1 MLDIK
6 FIREHAERV
15 KQAAIDKRI
24 ACDVDR
30 LLDVDRRRRDLQMQ
44 LDALREQVKESGQRV
59 GLLRNTK
66 SDWYKRAVAEGKSAA
81 DIQAEADR
89 VQAELA
95 GLKPKIKELEEAE
108 GPILAEFEQLM
119 LTIPQP
125 ADPDVPVG
133 KDESENVELRRVGEV
148 PRFDFEPQDHVT
160 LGTALGILDVE
171 RGVKLAGSRNYVLK
185 GDGALLHQAVLRLAQ
200 DIMVARGFV
209 PMVVPVLVKE
219 EVMYGTGYFPTGRD
233 QAYLCERDTLSL
245 VGTAEVPITA
255 YHSDEILAEADL
267 PLKYCA
273 MSTCFRREAGAAG
286 KDTYGLYRIHLFD
299 KVEQVILCR
308 NDAAESR
315 RHHAAI
321 VQNAEDVLAAL
332 GLPYRVVNV
341 CTGDLGMGQVQKY
354 DIETWM
360 PSRNSYGETHS
371 ASRFYEF
378 QARRLKLRYR
388 DGAKKVQFCHTLN
401 NTVIASPRILIPL
414 LELNQNADGTVT
426 IPPALRPYMGG
437 RGRIGGEQRLRRSV
451 ADNGQV

>member
-6 FIREHAERV
+6 FIRENTALV
-15 KQAAIDKRI
+15 KQAAQAKRI

-30 LLDVDRRRRDLQMQ
+30 LIEVDRKRRELQLA
-44 LDALREQVKESGQRV
+44 LDKYREQVKESGQRI
-59 GLLRNTK
+59 GLLRNAK
-66 SDWYKRAVAEGKSAA
+66 SEWYKRAVAEGKTDA
-81 DIQAEADR
+81 DIKAEADR
-89 VQAELA
+89 VQVELTA
-95 GLKPKIKELEEAE
+95 IKPKIKELEDSE
-108 GPILAEFEQLM
+108 GPILAEFDQLM

-125 ADPDVPVG
+125 ADSDVPVG
-133 KDESENVELRRVGEV
+133 KDESENVELRKVGEV
-148 PRFDFEPQDHVT
+148 RRFDFKPKDHVT
-160 LGTALGILDVE
+160 LGAELGIIDIE

-200 DIMVARGFV
+200 DMMVARGFT

-233 QAYLCERDTLSL
+233 QAYLCERDELSL

-255 YHSDEILAEADL
+255 YHSDEILNGSDL

-286 KDTYGLYRIHLFD
+286 KDTTGLYRIHLFD
-299 KVEQVILCR
+299 KVEQVIVCR
-308 NDAAESR
+308 NDKDESKRWHAE
-315 RHHAAI
+315 I
-321 VQNAEDVLAAL
+321 LKNAEDVLQAI
-332 GLPYRVVNV
+332 GLPYRIVNV
-341 CTGDLGMGQVQKY
+341 CTGDLGMGQVQKF

-388 DGAKKVQFCHTLN
+388 DGAKKVHFCHTLN
-401 NTVIASPRILIPL
+401 NTVIASPRVLISI
-414 LELNQNADGTVT
+414 LELFQNREGSVT
-426 IPPALRPYMGG
+426 IPQVLRPFMGG
-437 RGRIGGEQRLRRSV
+437 RERTEKL
-451 ADNGQV
+451 